1 MQLLRQIPRAR
12 PAATQSQQTMHFGE
26 MTMTKTKSEKEEILE
41 DIDTAIYEV
50 RQPLK
55 IEIGDLLLNFLST
68 DAEVILADDYV
79 NPKELQDW
87 TIEQI

>member
-1 MQLLRQIPRAR
+1 
-12 PAATQSQQTMHFGE
+12 MHFGE
-26 MTMTKTKSEKEEILE
+26 MAMTKTKSEKEEILE

-50 RQPLK
+50 HQPLK

>member
-1 MQLLRQIPRAR
+1 
-12 PAATQSQQTMHFGE
+12 MHFGE

-50 RQPLK
+50 HQPLK

>member
-1 MQLLRQIPRAR
+1 
-12 PAATQSQQTMHFGE
+12 MHFGE

-50 RQPLK
+50 HQSLK

>member
-1 MQLLRQIPRAR
+1 
-12 PAATQSQQTMHFGE
+12 MHFGE

-41 DIDTAIYEV
+41 DNDTAIYEV
-50 RQPLK
+50 HQPLK
-55 IEIGDLLLNFLST
+55 IEIGALWLNFLST

>member
-1 MQLLRQIPRAR
+1 MY
-12 PAATQSQQTMHFGE
+12 FGE

-50 RQPLK
+50 HQPLK
-55 IEIGDLLLNFLST
+55 IEIGNLLLNFLST

>member
-1 MQLLRQIPRAR
+1 
-12 PAATQSQQTMHFGE
+12 

-50 RQPLK
+50 HQPLK